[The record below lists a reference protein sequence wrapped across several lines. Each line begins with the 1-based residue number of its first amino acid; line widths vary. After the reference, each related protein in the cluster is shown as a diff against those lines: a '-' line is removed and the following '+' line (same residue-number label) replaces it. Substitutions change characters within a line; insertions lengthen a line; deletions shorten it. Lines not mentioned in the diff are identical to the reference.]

1 MEGRS
6 SGKVMFLVTTFTG
19 GQVIETIASR
29 HDLHTML
36 NWCEDDHPIIEIFNG
51 KVVEMTMT
59 IRRATQEDIERV
71 NV

>member
-1 MEGRS
+1 MEQR
-6 SGKVMFLVTTFTG
+6 FLVTTFVG

-29 HDLHTML
+29 HDLHSVVD
-36 NWCEDDHPIIEIFNG
+36 WCEDDHPILEIAG
-51 KVVEMTMT
+51 QMTMT

>member
-1 MEGRS
+1 ME
-6 SGKVMFLVTTFTG
+6 FLVTTFYG

-36 NWCEDDHPIIEIFNG
+36 NWCEDDHPILEIEG
-51 KVVEMTMT
+51 QLTMT
-59 IRRATQEDIERV
+59 IRRATPEDIERV